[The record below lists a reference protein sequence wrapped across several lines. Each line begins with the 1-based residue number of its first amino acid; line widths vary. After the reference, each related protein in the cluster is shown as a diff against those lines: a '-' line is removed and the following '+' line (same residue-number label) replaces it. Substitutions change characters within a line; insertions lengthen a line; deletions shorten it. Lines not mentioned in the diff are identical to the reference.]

1 MRTTIAMAA
10 AAALLYSGSVAVS
23 AQMNPERER
32 ARTQYRVG
40 WENMKAEAWEKAAK
54 SFQEA
59 VDIDETYELAYYML
73 GRANMP
79 LKRYAQ
85 AIAAYSKCRDLYRD
99 QAGRQY
105 SNAQEA
111 QRYRNNRITELDEM
125 IRQVQTGPQT
135 AQAMEQLRQIQEQK
149 RQIQDA
155 ISRGITNLSLE
166 SAVPPWV
173 SLALGS
179 AYFRAERFADAERE
193 YKAAIAADSRAG
205 EAHNNLAVVYLQ
217 TGRYDEAE
225 KAVKSAEKAGFRVN
239 PMLKEDITA
248 KKKAGSN

>member
-1 MRTTIAMAA
+1 MRTTIAMAVA
-10 AAALLYSGSVAVS
+10 AVVLHAGSVAAS
-23 AQMNPERER
+23 AQLNPERER
-32 ARTQYRVG
+32 ARSQYRVG
-40 WENMKAEAWEKAAK
+40 WEYMKAEAWEKAAK

-59 VDIDETYELAYYML
+59 VDIDPTYELAYYML

-85 AIAAYSKCRDLYRD
+85 AIAAYSKCRDLYRFE
-99 QAGRQY
+99 AGRQF
-105 SNAQEA
+105 SNVQEA

-155 ISRGITNLSLE
+155 ISRGNNVSIEAS
-166 SAVPPWV
+166 VPAWV

-179 AYFRAERFADAERE
+179 AFFRAEKFADAERE
-193 YKAAIAADSRAG
+193 YKAAVAADSRAG
-205 EAHNNLAVVYLQ
+205 EDHNNLAVVYLQ
-217 TGRYDEAE
+217 TGRYEEAE
-225 KAVKSAEKAGFRVN
+225 KAVKAAEKSGFKVN
-239 PMLKEDITA
+239 PMLKEDIA
-248 KKKAGSN
+248 GKKKTGSN